1 MQEKANKKKKTFESY
16 TLRAL
21 NETDYQRILKACN
34 TFEDE
39 ILMRIAVEN
48 GLRRIDISK
57 ILLANI
63 REGKLTYHE
72 HKKNLDRTVPL
83 SATTVQKIEQYR
95 ATLPKGTKYLFSWGK
110 SKYGDFTAWR
120 RFQNLCVAAGI
131 EPRPFHCLRG
141 SCIKILQK
149 KGWTLNEVAKLIG
162 DDPAT
167 VQLHYATTSDSE
179 IEDKMRTLE

>member
-1 MQEKANKKKKTFESY
+1 MIGKEHKKKKTFESY

-21 NETDYQRILKACN
+21 NDTDYQRILKVCS
-34 TFEDE
+34 TLEDE
-39 ILMRIAVEN
+39 LLMRIAVEN

-57 ILLANI
+57 ILLTNI
-63 REGKLTYHE
+63 RAGKLTYHE

-83 SATTVQKIEQYR
+83 SATNAQKIEQFK

-110 SKYGDFTAWR
+110 SEYGDFTAWR
-120 RFQNLCVAAGI
+120 RFQTLCDKVGI
-131 EPRPFHCLRG
+131 DRRPFHCLRG
-141 SCIKILQK
+141 SCIKLLQK
-149 KGWTLNEVAKLIG
+149 KGWSLNEVAKLIG

-179 IEDKMRTLE
+179 IEDKMREL